1 MTFFEQIGK
10 FLASLPGELH
20 VLIIS
25 ALPLIELRGAI
36 PVGTVLGL
44 PWYINA
50 PVAVIGNIIP
60 VPLIL
65 LFITKIFDWMAKFKI
80 FRPVIT
86 WLRKKANKHS
96 DRILGDEAGLYTEK
110 AESGRRKMSVGVF
123 VGLATF
129 VALPLPGTGAWTGAL
144 VAALF
149 DLPRKQ
155 STVAIFIGVV
165 VCAIVMTLA
174 SYGVLGFLKFL
185 V

>member
-1 MTFFEQIGK
+1 MTIFEEIGA

-20 VLIIS
+20 VFIIS
-25 ALPLIELRGAI
+25 ALPLIELRVAI

-44 PWYINA
+44 PWYTNMS
-50 PVAVIGNIIP
+50 VAIIGNMIP
-60 VPLIL
+60 IPFIL

-80 FRPVIT
+80 FRPIIT

-96 DRILGDEAGLYTEK
+96 DKILGDEVEMYAERTES
-110 AESGRRKMSVGVF
+110 ERRKMSVGVF
-123 VGLATF
+123 VGLLTF
-129 VALPLPGTGAWTGAL
+129 VALPIPGTGAWTGAL

-165 VCAIVMTLA
+165 ICSVIMALA

-185 V
+185 L

>member
-1 MTFFEQIGK
+1 MTFIEEIGK
-10 FLASLPGELH
+10 FFASLPGELY

-25 ALPLIELRGAI
+25 ALPLVELRGAI
-36 PVGTVLGL
+36 PVGAIAGL
-44 PWYINA
+44 PWYTNIPLA
-50 PVAVIGNIIP
+50 LIGNMIP

-65 LFITKIFDWMAKFKI
+65 LFITRIFDWMTKFKI
-80 FRPVIT
+80 FRPIIT

-96 DRILGDEAGLYTEK
+96 DKILGDEAELYTEK
-110 AESGRRKMSVGVF
+110 KPERRSMSIGVF
-123 VGLATF
+123 VGLLTF
-129 VALPLPGTGAWTGAL
+129 VALPIPGTGAWTGAL

-165 VCAIVMTLA
+165 ICSVIMALA

-185 V
+185 L